1 MLNTVPFKYYASQS
15 LDEALEILDKFGER
29 AKILAGGQSLVPLMK
44 LRVVS
49 PEVIVDIFKYVREKL
64 SYIEKNGNTLRIGAL
79 VTHNEII
86 SSRAVE
92 KMAPMLAEAAKYIG
106 DYQVRNRGTIGGSA
120 CHADPSANYLAA
132 LMALGVQF
140 VIKSRKGERIV
151 DAEDFFVDAF
161 TTAMRPDEILA
172 EIRVPSI
179 SGYKWGYAAVER
191 RAGDYALVASAV
203 LLNLKDGHVDKA
215 RIVVGAATPRPI
227 RFHAAEEILEGKRL
241 NESAI
246 VEAADK
252 IYEGLETP
260 LSDIKASADYRR
272 TVAKAL
278 VKKILLS
285 ILRGGD

>member
-1 MLNTVPFKYYASQS
+1 MVSTVPFKYYAPQS
-15 LDEALEILDKFGER
+15 LNEALEISDKFGER

-64 SYIEKNGNTLRIGAL
+64 SYIETNGNTLRIGAL
-79 VTHNEII
+79 ATHNEII
-86 SSRAVE
+86 SSRSVG

-120 CHADPSANYLAA
+120 CHADPSANYLPA
-132 LMALGVQF
+132 LMALGAQF

-161 TTAMRPDEILA
+161 TTAMRPGEILA

-179 SGYKWGYAAVER
+179 SGYKWGYAAVQR

-215 RIVVGAATPRPI
+215 RIVVGAATPRPM
-227 RFHAAEEILEGKRL
+227 RFHGAEEILEGKRL

-246 VEAADK
+246 VAAADK

-272 TVAKAL
+272 TVAKVL
-278 VKKILLS
+278 VKRILLS
-285 ILRGGD
+285 MLGGGD